1 MIIDVLMEI
10 IQFYMPLIYLGTAG
24 FILLCVG
31 VSWLIVGLFTARIGS
46 PKLS

>member
-1 MIIDVLMEI
+1 MINVLLVI
-10 IQFYMPLIYLGTAG
+10 LQFYMPLIILGAAV

-31 VSWLIVGLFTARIGS
+31 VSWLIASLFTARIGS